1 MSGSP
6 AAKATTQCNRLPA
19 PPFRWCREF
28 VAIYARLTACEV
40 LPLRPHVVILSR
52 QPGNSKPFEAFDIRS
67 KPRHGRRAMA
77 SEGTV

>member
-1 MSGSP
+1 MAGQTGARQSSTSLVALAGSDRFVEGGRGMMSGSP

-40 LPLRPHVVILSR
+40 C
-52 QPGNSKPFEAFDIRS
+52 PFG
-67 KPRHGRRAMA
+67 H
-77 SEGTV
+77 T